1 MKQNKIKK
9 QVYLKLTL
17 FFGTIILGFLGLV
30 LLTYYKYV
38 EPGLTA
44 ATVALVLGIAG
55 IFRENIHR
63 VFFGPDLKLEICLEP
78 PDCHKVELKGP
89 QGERI
94 DDTYYFRFKIE
105 NSGNREAR
113 NVQVMMT
120 KLELEKNGEY
130 ETAKNFLPLNLVW
143 AHYKRDTMQAIPAD
157 GFKHCDFGHILRGR
171 YKDKVL
177 RRFGLSQSANIIF
190 KTDVV
195 VEPNTGSH
203 IILPGNYRISVHL
216 SSTNC
221 KSIQVT
227 VELSIKDI
235 WDDDEKR
242 MLRENISIK
251 RV

>member
-1 MKQNKIKK
+1 MKQNKTKK
-9 QVYLKLTL
+9 QVYLKFTL

-30 LLTYYKYV
+30 LLTCYKYV

-44 ATVALVLGIAG
+44 ATIALVLGIAG
-55 IFRENIHR
+55 VFRENIHR
-63 VFFGPDLKLEICLEP
+63 VFFGPDLELEIYLES
-78 PDCHKVELKGP
+78 PDCHKVELKDP

-130 ETAKNFLPLNLVW
+130 EIVKDFLPLNLVW
-143 AHYKRDTMQAIPAD
+143 SHYRTDTMQTIPAD
-157 GFKHCDFGHILRGR
+157 CFKYCDFGHIIQGR
-171 YKDKVL
+171 YKDKIL
-177 RRFGLSQSANIIF
+177 HCFGLSRSANIVL

-195 VEPNTGSH
+195 IEPNTGSH
-203 IILPGNYRISVHL
+203 IIFPGDYRISVHL
-216 SSTNC
+216 SSINC
-221 KSIQVT
+221 KSIQET
-227 VELSIKDI
+227 FELSIKDI

-242 MLRENISIK
+242 MLRENISIEK
-251 RV
+251 L

>member
-1 MKQNKIKK
+1 MAMVLKI
-9 QVYLKLTL
+9 LKLTS
-17 FFGTIILGFLGLV
+17 FFAPIILGFLGLI

-44 ATVALVLGIAG
+44 ATIALFLGIAG

-63 VFFGPDLKLEICLEP
+63 VFFGPSLKLKISLEP
-78 PDCHKVELKGP
+78 PDCHKVELKNS
-89 QGERI
+89 QGERV
-94 DDTYYFRFKIE
+94 DDTYYFRFKVE

-120 KLELEKNGEY
+120 KLELEKDGEY
-130 ETAKNFLPLNLVW
+130 EIVKDFLPLNLVW
-143 AHYKRDTMQAIPAD
+143 AHYRRDTMQAIPAD

-171 YKDKVL
+171 YKDEVL
-177 RRFGLSQSANIIF
+177 RRFGLSRSTNIIF

-203 IILPGNYRISVHL
+203 IIFPGNYRISVHL

-221 KSIQVT
+221 KSIQET
-227 VELSIKDI
+227 FELSIKDI
-235 WDDDEKR
+235 WDDNEER
-242 MLRENISIK
+242 MLRENVSIEK
-251 RV
+251 L